1 MTPNPCYDKDDKT
14 HLIHRPINICAT
26 SPTPDKGEKRKSR
39 TLAREPSNHIKR
51 QGRARARE
59 ADHSN
64 DHSRGRARRIN
75 NMSKE
80 PQQKGGLK
88 GGLKLYFQLMY

>member
-1 MTPNPCYDKDDKT
+1 M
-14 HLIHRPINICAT
+14 LILPIT
-26 SPTPDKGEKRKSR
+26 QKGTGSAQ
-39 TLAREPSNHIKR
+39 ARGNLRNHIKR

-64 DHSRGRARRIN
+64 DHSRGRARGIN
-75 NMSKE
+75 NISKE

-88 GGLKLYFQLMY
+88 TI